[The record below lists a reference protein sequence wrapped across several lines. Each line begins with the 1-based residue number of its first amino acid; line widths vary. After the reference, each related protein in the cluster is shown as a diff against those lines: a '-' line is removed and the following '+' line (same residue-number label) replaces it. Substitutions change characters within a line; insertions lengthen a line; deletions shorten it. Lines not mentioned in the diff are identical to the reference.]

1 MRLSADPRKSIFG
14 MILSSFRKKPFSI
27 SQNMGD
33 ESNAKELA
41 LVINTTHGYKGCEL
55 SYSCNKESNEF
66 LSLFRYCLI
75 VIFVGLVTI
84 SYRLCLENRHI

>member
-1 MRLSADPRKSIFG
+1 M
-14 MILSSFRKKPFSI
+14 

-33 ESNAKELA
+33 ESKAKDDSR
-41 LVINTTHGYKGCEL
+41 VINTKQGYKGCEL

-75 VIFVGLVTI
+75 VIFVV
-84 SYRLCLENRHI
+84 